1 MSKTSEN
8 LRGLVMIARVSLL
21 PEPQTELLPILQ
33 EMADG
38 AEHQAKEIRRYSSG
52 GMSMRALVPTS
63 SSR

>member
-1 MSKTSEN
+1 
-8 LRGLVMIARVSLL
+8 MIARVSLL